1 MFYRSIIVILVVVLF
16 GGAAFAQGTID
27 QYGNFHPSEDALAK
41 NKRIADLLKQGSV
54 ISLRLVSQKRDGV
67 KEEPSNTP
75 SPYTVK
81 ERVHFELFLTQHA
94 LEDIVL
100 QTSAWP
106 YWEYRP
112 DLKRDGDVIPYTK
125 RAEGEVDKSEKASGS
140 MGLSTFIPGREVFSD
155 YVNLEDW
162 YETPLKPG
170 HYQLVVRKRFVR
182 NGEWA
187 ESNPVTFD
195 VVEPKIET
203 KPSQ

>member
-1 MFYRSIIVILVVVLF
+1 MFYRPVIITLMVVLF

-41 NKRIADLLKQGSV
+41 NKRIADLLKQPSV
-54 ISLRLVSQKRDGV
+54 ISLRLISQKRDGV
-67 KEEPSNTP
+67 KEEPSTAP

-112 DLKRDGDVIPYTK
+112 
-125 RAEGEVDKSEKASGS
+125 
-140 MGLSTFIPGREVFSD
+140 
-155 YVNLEDW
+155 
-162 YETPLKPG
+162 
-170 HYQLVVRKRFVR
+170 
-182 NGEWA
+182 
-187 ESNPVTFD
+187 
-195 VVEPKIET
+195 
-203 KPSQ
+203 